1 MAGQPRATKTDLL
14 QGTLDLLI
22 LRTLRAS
29 PAHGHAIATHIQRTT
44 DDVLRVQHGSLYPAL
59 HRLEEK
65 GLVTA
70 AWEHTREMSRPLKIY
85 SLTATGRKQ
94 LEIET
99 TKWDTLVNAVTR
111 VLRPA

>member
-1 MAGQPRATKTDLL
+1 M
-14 QGTLDLLI
+14 I
-22 LRTLRAS
+22 
-29 PAHGHAIATHIQRTT
+29 
-44 DDVLRVQHGSLYPAL
+44 
-59 HRLEEK
+59 
-65 GLVTA
+65 TA

-85 SLTATGRKQ
+85 SLTAKGRKQ